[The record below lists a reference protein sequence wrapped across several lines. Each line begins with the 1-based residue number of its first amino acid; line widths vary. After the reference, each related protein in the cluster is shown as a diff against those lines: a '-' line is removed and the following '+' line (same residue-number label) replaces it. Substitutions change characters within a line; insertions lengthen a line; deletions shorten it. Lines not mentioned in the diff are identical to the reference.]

1 MITLIISHI
10 FNDIDFNNDK
20 IDYRFQHKI
29 DVLLNGTYT
38 ITYAMKTKYETWEN
52 TTYSIL
58 ISNIPYIPESL
69 LNMIRLIGFPDS
81 SYYLGNTNYSHN
93 KKYMSFITNLKT
105 IFIELLQKDFIT
117 NLQTQ
122 DIIKTKYEHDILKL
136 THNKDTII
144 SELNQKIIK
153 IINDKELITSE
164 LETLTNNKELIVS
177 ELNQEIINLKDV
189 NEKMINTISE
199 LTDLLDKS
207 KRVNENLIVI
217 INKDNLNKIHIMKE
231 LYYLL
236 SPYFYYISILFLI
249 IICSIKF
256 ILK

>member
-38 ITYAMKTKYETWEN
+38 ITYAMKTKYETWDN
-52 TTYSIL
+52 TTYTIL

-93 KKYMSFITNLKT
+93 KKYMAFITNLKT

-117 NLQTQ
+117 NLQIQ
-122 DIIKTKYEHDILKL
+122 DTIKTTYERDILKL
-136 THNKDTII
+136 TNNKESIISVLNEQIIKITNEKELII
-144 SELNQKIIK
+144 SELK
-153 IINDKELITSE
+153 D
-164 LETLTNNKELIVS
+164 TNY
-177 ELNQEIINLKDV
+177 Q
-189 NEKMINTISE
+189 MTNTISDLEYKTVE
-199 LTDLLDKS
+199 LTELLNKS
-207 KRVNENLIVI
+207 NENLEKHYI
-217 INKDNLNKIHIMKE
+217 IKE
-231 LYYLL
+231 LYDLL
-236 SPYFYYISILFLI
+236 SQYFYHILFLI
-249 IICSIKF
+249 IMCSIKF